1 MEKNIH
7 EVLISNWTTVVI
19 RARIEAIKGGGEVKY
34 GGGKKS
40 TWGREI
46 EREKEEHQ
54 ECHHGNN
61 IVSYNIICN
70 YNRYM
75 NSQRNSL
82 LVFPIVECLFLVVY
96 LYLSCVN
103 CYCRVS
109 R

>member
-1 MEKNIH
+1 MEKNIP
-7 EVLISNWTTVVI
+7 EVMISNRTTVVM
-19 RARIEAIKGGGEVKY
+19 RARIEPIKGEGEVKY
-34 GGGKKS
+34 GEGEKS

-54 ECHHGNN
+54 ECHHGNI

-82 LVFPIVECLFLVVY
+82 LVFPIVECLFIVVY
-96 LYLSCVN
+96 LYLSYVN
-103 CYCRVS
+103 CYGRVS

>member
-1 MEKNIH
+1 MEKNIP
-7 EVLISNWTTVVI
+7 EVMISNKTAVVM
-19 RARIEAIKGGGEVKY
+19 RTMIEAIKGGGEVKY
-34 GGGKKS
+34 GEGEKS

-54 ECHHGNN
+54 ECHHKNS

-70 YNRYM
+70 CNRYM

-96 LYLSCVN
+96 LYLSCLN
-103 CYCRVS
+103 CYCRVL